1 MMKSMI
7 IATLVVAA
15 AALVPAGDAF
25 ARGGCRGQGN
35 GPVATACSEEIA
47 THCKGLRHGQGAVR
61 QCLASHRDD
70 LSDKCKAALDSRG
83 RRCRGR

>member
-7 IATLVVAA
+7 IATLVAA
-15 AALVPAGDAF
+15 AATLVLVDGAF

-61 QCLASHRDD
+61 QCLVSHRDD
-70 LSDKCKAALDSRG
+70 LSDKCKAAIDSRG
-83 RRCRGR
+83 RRRCGR